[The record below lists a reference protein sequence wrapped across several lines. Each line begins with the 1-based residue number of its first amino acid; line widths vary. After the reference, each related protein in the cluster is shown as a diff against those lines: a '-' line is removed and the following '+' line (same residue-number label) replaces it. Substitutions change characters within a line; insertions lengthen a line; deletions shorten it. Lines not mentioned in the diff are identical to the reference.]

1 MSFCFLGCVKRYE
14 STALRLIKSKTSC
27 KLEYKYG
34 EEKTNVISM
43 CMNLVQLLH
52 VQCNQYICIT
62 ISFNSQSNLNN
73 HTYYICLQELI
84 HKYPNTFLCP
94 VFHQSHLHIPSVYPG
109 SNKKSFTVVPKLSKD
124 LPPLLRECSSK
135 AAITETTR
143 DNFSENWIGQDCAPH
158 TSLGFLFFLSSLAV
172 SDSRKQFMP

>member
-14 STALRLIKSKTSC
+14 NTALRLIKSKTSC

-34 EEKTNVISM
+34 EEKTHVISM

-109 SNKKSFTVVPKLSKD
+109 SKKKHLRVQAFPSQLYPNCQKIC
-124 LPPLLRECSSK
+124 PL
-135 AAITETTR
+135 
-143 DNFSENWIGQDCAPH
+143 F
-158 TSLGFLFFLSSLAV
+158 
-172 SDSRKQFMP
+172 